1 MQCGVTPNQSM
12 GTREEPLSN
21 YFDLQRYGRPA
32 FVHVLTMICRSAVFL
47 NDTVTVCLVRQVCS
61 DCLNIICGV
70 ACYVYLLIFLF
81 YNSALFFNNLA
92 VINQIGYKTRTVG
105 SGIYGFTFL
114 YYEVIQGDL

>member
-1 MQCGVTPNQSM
+1 M
-12 GTREEPLSN
+12 GTREAPLSN
-21 YFDLQRYGRPA
+21 YFDLQRYGWPA

-92 VINQIGYKTRTVG
+92 VINRTGYKTRTVG

-114 YYEVIQGDL
+114 YYKVIQGNL